1 MESKRSCSQLLQR
14 EGGAEATEMAVR
26 VAVAAR
32 DSEIARLER
41 EMLELEDR

>member
-1 MESKRSCSQLLQR
+1 
-14 EGGAEATEMAVR
+14 MAVH

-41 EMLELEDR
+41 EMLELEDRWPSLHADFLSNIQQ